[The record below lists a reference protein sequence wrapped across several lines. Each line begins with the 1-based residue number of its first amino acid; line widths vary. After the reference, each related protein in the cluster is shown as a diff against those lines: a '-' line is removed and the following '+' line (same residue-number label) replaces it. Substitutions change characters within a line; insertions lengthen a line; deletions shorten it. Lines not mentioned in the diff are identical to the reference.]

1 MLILYYLHALLWTY
15 HNLSALCCWWPP
27 PLRGFYSC
35 FVHWTI
41 LLLLGAHTFGR
52 VHCAQV
58 ARRFFGFNSTTGMD
72 PMLASDY
79 GVKLRSMCPQP
90 IDNTARIPAEPITPD
105 QFDENYYTSIL
116 QNRGLLTSDAELLKS
131 PKTSAYVTEYANNRT
146 DFFQRFVAAMLKMGR
161 VGVNLGSTGQIRRVC
176 SSVNWWIPNCPSSY

>member
-1 MLILYYLHALLWTY
+1 MYYLHALLWTY
-15 HNLSALCCWWPP
+15 HKLSALFCWWPSP
-27 PLRGFYSC
+27 GYYSC
-35 FVHWTI
+35 FGVLTTI
-41 LLLLGAHTFGR
+41 FLLSGAHTFGR

-105 QFDENYYTSIL
+105 QFDENYYTAIL

-131 PKTSAYVTEYANNRT
+131 PKTSAYVMEYANNRT

-176 SSVNWWIPNCPSSY
+176 SAVNSWMPNCPSSY